1 MRTLVFDEAAQTRA
15 KGERLKALKA
25 SWQAGGLRGFASN
38 RGTFLVVTRTKI
50 YLLKHLSVLGTPH
63 DWICF

>member
-15 KGERLKALKA
+15 KGERPKALKA
-25 SWQAGGLRGFASN
+25 SWGAGGLHGFASN
-38 RGTFLVVTRTKI
+38 RGTFLVVTLRKI
-50 YLLKHLSVLGTPH
+50 NVFKHLSVLGTPH